1 MAIVEEVSE
10 EEHTGQPGPRSAGE
24 LLRVVQE
31 LSKRLA
37 LPEDLLPSFLN
48 EDKRE
53 CGVTLTLQS
62 AGAAEPELRL
72 KLRDLASAA
81 LEIYK
86 DHAISVLRQIQSHV
100 GTSAWGGMSLENQ
113 ATVMLDVT
121 HLYGSDPWTSQDIKR
136 MIDGKHWCNWVT
148 LTEELSLSMDRPAI
162 ALHLLTHPIRTW
174 FANPHPMLNPE
185 TARAMAR
192 PAGGSDAMMDFHDAP
207 SQPWKHAA
215 AWGCHNVLRW
225 SVSQLDA
232 GQVEARIG
240 VILPPTLTLMDDWE
254 PPWRGRGVSVME
266 SWVNQLDEIT
276 MKRMG
281 MDRLLLNSLLHTLEL
296 NPSPPLPHVLPAT
309 LRLIERTTDGAN
321 KAEILAEVMQKA
333 IVSGWTYAPS
343 GPEGRGVLVEIAK
356 EVEKMC
362 DVLGTGIARWLK
374 ASPVPHEE

>member
-1 MAIVEEVSE
+1 
-10 EEHTGQPGPRSAGE
+10 
-24 LLRVVQE
+24 
-31 LSKRLA
+31 
-37 LPEDLLPSFLN
+37 
-48 EDKRE
+48 
-53 CGVTLTLQS
+53 
-62 AGAAEPELRL
+62 
-72 KLRDLASAA
+72 
-81 LEIYK
+81 
-86 DHAISVLRQIQSHV
+86 
-100 GTSAWGGMSLENQ
+100 
-113 ATVMLDVT
+113 
-121 HLYGSDPWTSQDIKR
+121 
-136 MIDGKHWCNWVT
+136 
-148 LTEELSLSMDRPAI
+148 MDRPAI
-162 ALHLLTHPIRTW
+162 AFHLLTHPIRTW

-185 TARAMAR
+185 TARAMTR

-207 SQPWKHAA
+207 SQPWKQAA

-266 SWVNQLDEIT
+266 SWVHQLDSTT

-296 NPSPPLPHVLPAT
+296 HPSPPLPHVMPAT
-309 LRLIERTTDGAN
+309 LRLIERNSGGAK

-343 GPEGRGVLVEIAK
+343 GQEGRAVLVEIAK
-356 EVEKMC
+356 EVEQMC

-374 ASPVPHEE
+374 ASPSPDQE

>member
-100 GTSAWGGMSLENQ
+100 GTSAWGGLSLENQ

-136 MIDGKHWCNWVT
+136 MIDGKH
-148 LTEELSLSMDRPAI
+148 
-162 ALHLLTHPIRTW
+162 
-174 FANPHPMLNPE
+174 
-185 TARAMAR
+185 
-192 PAGGSDAMMDFHDAP
+192 
-207 SQPWKHAA
+207 
-215 AWGCHNVLRW
+215 
-225 SVSQLDA
+225 
-232 GQVEARIG
+232 
-240 VILPPTLTLMDDWE
+240 
-254 PPWRGRGVSVME
+254 
-266 SWVNQLDEIT
+266 
-276 MKRMG
+276 
-281 MDRLLLNSLLHTLEL
+281 
-296 NPSPPLPHVLPAT
+296 
-309 LRLIERTTDGAN
+309 
-321 KAEILAEVMQKA
+321 
-333 IVSGWTYAPS
+333 
-343 GPEGRGVLVEIAK
+343 
-356 EVEKMC
+356 
-362 DVLGTGIARWLK
+362 
-374 ASPVPHEE
+374 